1 MNEDRIDKNDGD
13 RPRKFEGR
21 SRRPDG
27 DRPQRSGGDRPR
39 RPGADR
45 GPREDDGRPVR
56 KTEGEYSSRPK
67 FGGDRRSTSG
77 GSKYS
82 TPKPKQSSLIIGRQP
97 LVEALQSGKAIER
110 IYMLRGASGEIIP
123 LIKQLANEHS
133 VPINQVPAEKLN
145 SLSQANHQG
154 IIALAAEINY
164 LDLQDVISSVV
175 DKGEVP
181 LFLILDG
188 ITDVRNI
195 GAIAR
200 SAVCCG
206 AQAIIIP
213 DKGIAALNEEAM
225 KSSAG
230 ALEKISICRVN
241 SLLKAIDTLHLNGIS
256 IMGSEMEAKE
266 RLFDLDWTTPTAIIM
281 GSEDKG
287 IYPALRKAT
296 DKLFNIPMSQQFE
309 SFNVSV
315 AAGIILFEAFKQRMA
330 ITQ

>member
-1 MNEDRIDKNDGD
+1 MNEERQYSGGKRPGKPGGRPPGKSFGD
-13 RPRKFEGR
+13 RKPTG
-21 SRRPDG
+21 SR
-27 DRPQRSGGDRPR
+27 
-39 RPGADR
+39 
-45 GPREDDGRPVR
+45 
-56 KTEGEYSSRPK
+56 
-67 FGGDRRSTSG
+67 
-77 GSKYS
+77 YS
-82 TPKPKQSSLIIGRQP
+82 TPKPKQSALIIGRQP
-97 LVEALQSGKAIER
+97 IVEALQAGKPLER
-110 IYMLRGASGEIIP
+110 IFMLRGASGDIIP
-123 LIKQLANEHS
+123 QIRTLAEAAQ

-145 SLSQANHQG
+145 SFTPANHQG
-154 IIALAAEINY
+154 VIALTTEINY
-164 LDLQDVISSVV
+164 LDLQDVISQVTDS
-175 DKGEVP
+175 GEVP

-213 DKGIAALNEEAM
+213 DRGIAALNEEAM

-241 SLLKAIDTLHLNGIS
+241 SLLKAIDTLHINGITV
-256 IMGSEMEAKE
+256 MGSEMEATEK
-266 RLFDLDWTTPTAIIM
+266 LFDVDWTTPTAIIM

-296 DKLFNIPMSQQFE
+296 DKLFCIPMSNQFE

-315 AAGIILFEAFKQRMA
+315 AAGIILYEALKQRMA
-330 ITQ
+330 